1 MGSRKSKFILY
12 SVLIVV
18 IILTSIIYRM
28 KFYKPYSDNNQNLP
42 PELRNKTIVRLW
54 MKKSIISPIRSYQ
67 IEKFNEENKDNI
79 YIIFT
84 EYKEDYYNALRTTLA
99 TKKYAPDIFEY
110 GYTDLMK
117 NDQVASLKDIG
128 FNTKSV
134 DSSNIVT
141 YKNMFLGVKLM
152 ETNAKM
158 IWNKE
163 IFKEAGLDPNKP
175 PKTYEELIDYS
186 LKIKEK
192 FPNIT
197 PFAFPIGEYE
207 DMKISIGE
215 PSVNEGSIYTS
226 FWDYK
231 KGTYN
236 FNHAKDIL
244 NVYKEM
250 YSKNLLAKDFAS
262 KSRNQM
268 RSEFYRGD
276 IAMMISTYEDRG
288 YFSNILPLNF
298 EMGIQDIIQTGDNP
312 NVYYY
317 VTNSNF
323 LVANKYAISD
333 KKKREA
339 IKEVYDYMVSED
351 VNKEVM
357 ESRNALPLNVKT
369 TKIENDIYS
378 EYGDVSKFKNE
389 TYDPTLFLSRDSA
402 YEIGLIVDAIKGND
416 SVDDVINK
424 LNDKYKYYYNFAV
437 DKENFNFKYYKK

>member
-1 MGSRKSKFILY
+1 MS
-12 SVLIVV
+12 
-18 IILTSIIYRM
+18 
-28 KFYKPYSDNNQNLP
+28 
-42 PELRNKTIVRLW
+42 
-54 MKKSIISPIRSYQ
+54 
-67 IEKFNEENKDNI
+67 
-79 YIIFT
+79 
-84 EYKEDYYNALRTTLA
+84 
-99 TKKYAPDIFEY
+99 
-110 GYTDLMK
+110 
-117 NDQVASLKDIG
+117 
-128 FNTKSV
+128 
-134 DSSNIVT
+134 
-141 YKNMFLGVKLM
+141 LGVKLM

-207 DMKISIGE
+207 DMKTSIGE

-236 FNHAKDIL
+236 FNYAKDIL

-416 SVDDVINK
+416 SVDDAINK